1 MSLPNSRQQERL
13 RTMAAPDQR
22 RGRGPRHQREEH
34 KAAIDSAEEVEE
46 RPGRVRVRDELSTK
60 RPEGPYII

>member
-1 MSLPNSRQQERL
+1 
-13 RTMAAPDQR
+13 MAAPDQR